1 LRTIDNSLQNPSAD
15 RSEWHLADASSS
27 LSVISDQR
35 GWIQS
40 RFYDLCLFTLSPLA
54 GLVVIWAALG
64 SAKGTY
70 LIVLATYLVAIPHYV
85 SSFSFYLG
93 DENLTYYRTRWFAF
107 FAGPAI
113 ILLAVIALRVLKVD
127 AIVQSTMYVWN
138 VYHVSLQSAGILSIY
153 RRLNGGLIAEK
164 PFAHASILGVSAT
177 MAFWHVERF
186 APLYGLLQEI
196 HFPVWTIRP
205 AFLGFALIAL
215 VLYFE
220 RLRRRPKRVSSAEIG
235 FLLSAFLFFH
245 PYLWVRDINLATFGM
260 LMGHFLQYLGM
271 VWLLNRR
278 KYADAEGSEDHS
290 EHQRI
295 LSAVSKRSPLLVV
308 SLASIGLVFYLAQK
322 GSAWLGVPLTYV
334 ILWNS
339 LTLVHFY
346 LDGLVWAFK
355 DPFVRRSVG
364 PYLTPQSHMVVP

>member
-1 LRTIDNSLQNPSAD
+1 MRTIDNSLQSPSAA
-15 RSEWHLADASSS
+15 RPEWRLAEAPSSK
-27 LSVISDQR
+27 VTSDQR

-40 RFYDLCLFTLSPLA
+40 RFYDLSLFTLSPLA
-54 GLVVIWAALG
+54 GLVVIGAALG
-64 SAKGTY
+64 STKGTY
-70 LIVLATYLVAIPHYV
+70 LLVLATYLVAIPHYV

-93 DENLTYYRTRWFAF
+93 DENLAYYRTRRFAF
-107 FAGPAI
+107 FVGPTV
-113 ILLAVIALRVLKVD
+113 ILLAVVGLRMLKFD

-153 RRLNGGLIAEK
+153 RRLNGGLITEK
-164 PFAHASILGVSAT
+164 PFAHASVLGVSAA
-177 MAFWHVERF
+177 MAVWHIERF

-205 AFLGFALIAL
+205 AFVGFAATAL
-215 VLYFE
+215 VVYFW
-220 RLRRRPKRVSSAEIG
+220 RLMQRPKRVSGAEVG
-235 FLLSAFLFFH
+235 FLVSALLLFH
-245 PYLWVRDINLATFGM
+245 PYLWVRDVSLATFGM

-278 KYADAEGSEDHS
+278 KYAEAQGSD
-290 EHQRI
+290 HQRI
-295 LSAVSKRSPLLVV
+295 LSAVSKSGPLLVV
-308 SLASIGLVFYLAQK
+308 SLASVGLAFYLAQR

-355 DPFVRRSVG
+355 DPFVRKSVG
-364 PYLTPQSHMVVP
+364 PYLTPESHMVLP